1 MNAFN
6 HSEMHALRLNHGGMH
21 NMVSSEQLGT
31 MIARRFGTCY
41 QPIVDAQSTEMLGY
55 EAHTRYWSR
64 SGDTLDMAT
73 LHSGLRHNPLLL
85 LHLELGL
92 KKLQI
97 AAFPG
102 EGWLML
108 DMDVDSFFAGGEG
121 DDNPFLPMFKEYA
134 WSDREIVVNLVSHGD
149 KQDPWRAQHA
159 MDLLQQSGMTVALE
173 DPGVYWGMF
182 SLGTFLDAAMVKV
195 SSRIL
200 QELDE
205 KAAQAMVD
213 WLVGAARKLGVQ
225 TVMTGVETCAT
236 LDWARKM
243 GMDCVQG
250 PLFARQN
257 LQVS

>member
-6 HSEMHALRLNHGGMH
+6 HSEMHALRLNHGGPRK
-21 NMVSSEQLGT
+21 MVSSELLGA
-31 MIARRFGTCY
+31 MMARQFSTCY
-41 QPIVDAQSTEMLGY
+41 QPIVDVQSTEMLGY
-55 EAHTRYWSR
+55 EAHTRYWSQ
-64 SGDTLDMAT
+64 SGDALNMQSM
-73 LHSGLRHNPLLL
+73 HWSLRHNPLLL

-97 AAFPG
+97 SAFPG

-108 DMDVDSFFAGGEG
+108 DMNVDSFFAGGEG
-121 DDNPFLPMFKEYA
+121 EDNPFIAMFKEYA
-134 WSDREIVVNLVSHGD
+134 WSDREIVINLVSHGD

-159 MDLLQQSGMTVALE
+159 MDLLQQSGVTVALE

-182 SLGTFLDAAMVKV
+182 SLSAFLDAAMVKV
-195 SSRIL
+195 SSRVL
-200 QELDE
+200 HELDE
-205 KAAQAMVD
+205 KTAQAMVD

-225 TVMTGVETCAT
+225 TVMTDVETCAT

-243 GMDCVQG
+243 GVDCVQG